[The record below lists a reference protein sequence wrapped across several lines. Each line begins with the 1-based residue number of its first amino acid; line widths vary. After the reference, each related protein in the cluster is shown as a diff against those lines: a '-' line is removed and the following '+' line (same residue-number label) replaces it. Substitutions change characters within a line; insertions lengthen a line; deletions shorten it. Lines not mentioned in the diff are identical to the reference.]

1 MMVHMGP
8 LEPDPTEIA
17 VGLICFFLIFG
28 ILGRIILPRL
38 EQTLARREDA
48 IEGGAERAQA
58 AMAEA
63 EETYLAYRRELTA
76 AQHEASR
83 IRQAAAEEGAA
94 LITAAREQGLREREE
109 LVAAAHAQLAVDQ
122 ALAAI
127 TLRENVG
134 DLATDL
140 AGRIIGEP
148 LDTFAAQRG
157 SVERFFADR

>member
-1 MMVHMGP
+1 MGP
-8 LEPDPTEIA
+8 LEPDPTEII

-48 IEGGAERAQA
+48 IEGGAERARA

-63 EETYLAYRRELTA
+63 EDTYTAYRQELAA
-76 AQHEASR
+76 AQHEAAR

-94 LITAAREQGLREREE
+94 LITAAREQGQREREE
-109 LVAAAHAQLAVDQ
+109 LVAAAHAQIAVDQ

-134 DLATDL
+134 GLATDL

-148 LDTFAAQRG
+148 LDAFAAQRG

>member
-1 MMVHMGP
+1 MVHMGP
-8 LEPDPTEIA
+8 LEPDPSEII

-63 EETYLAYRRELTA
+63 EDTYTAYRQELAA
-76 AQHEASR
+76 AQH
-83 IRQAAAEEGAA
+83 RQAAAEEGAA
-94 LITAAREQGLREREE
+94 LIAAAREQGQREREE
-109 LVAAAHAQLAVDQ
+109 LVAAAHAQIAVDQ

-134 DLATDL
+134 SLATDL

-148 LDTFAAQRG
+148 LDAFAAQRG